1 MWSSRVRWKVGTT
14 VVVSAMFLP
23 VALDRDSFPLSTY
36 PMYSRARPSE
46 VSFVTAV
53 GVGATGDVQRLSLA
67 LIGDSDD
74 PLIVAGELRTA
85 VADGRA
91 GQRCAAIAGRVGARQ
106 SGDSD
111 MPDRTVA
118 VEVVTERHDVIAQ
131 VTGRPSQTDRVVHA
145 RCDIDGS

>member
-1 MWSSRVRWKVGTT
+1 MWSSTTRWRAGTIAA
-14 VVVSAMFLP
+14 VVSLFIP

-46 VSFVTAV
+46 VAFVTAV
-53 GVGATGDVQRLSLA
+53 GVGSTGEVQRLSLG

-74 PLIVAGELRTA
+74 PLIVAGELRAA

-91 GQRCAAIAGRVGARQ
+91 EQRCTEIADRLDSARPNDVAAGR
-106 SGDSD
+106 S
-111 MPDRTVA
+111 VA

-131 VTGRPSQTDRVVHA
+131 VAGRPSEIDRVVHA
-145 RCDIDGS
+145 RCGVEQS